1 MFQICNK
8 LYLPLCMQNQK
19 IMNNIPLI
27 IKELR
32 LKNNFSQ
39 EQLAQFLDCK
49 RELICYYENSE
60 REVSVEVLEKLA
72 DLFGIELEDF
82 FELEVSQIK
91 TSIAFAFRAS
101 AMSES
106 DLQELAN
113 FRKIVKNYNKILQ
126 LERDDD

>member
-49 RELICYYENSE
+49 REMISYYENSE
-60 REVSVEVLEKLA
+60 RLE

-82 FELEVSQIK
+82 FEEEVSQIK

>member
-1 MFQICNK
+1 
-8 LYLPLCMQNQK
+8 
-19 IMNNIPLI
+19 MNNIPLI

-49 RELICYYENSE
+49 REMISYYENSE
-60 REVSVEVLEKLA
+60 RDVPVEVLEKLA

-82 FELEVSQIK
+82 FEENISQIN
-91 TSIAFAFRAS
+91 TNIAFAFRAN

-106 DLQELAN
+106 DLHELAN